1 MFEIGDKVK
10 VNTGWREITGEI
22 IEKVDDAPTGKM
34 WLVRNI
40 AGNFNATVER
50 TWACE
55 SDMEKVS

>member
-22 IEKVDDAPTGKM
+22 IEKVDEAPAGKM
-34 WLVRNI
+34 WLVRTT
-40 AGNFNATVER
+40 AGNFNTTVER

>member
-10 VNTGWREITGEI
+10 LSVGWREITGEI
-22 IEKVDDAPTGKM
+22 IEKVDEAPAGKM

-40 AGNFNATVER
+40 ATNFNTAVER
-50 TWACE
+50 TWACA